1 MLSAGVSPSGACRCT
16 ETAALTLRES
26 ESAAGIVQA
35 RSSSKSLPCRVK
47 FKVLRL
53 LSGPFPPLHSSS
65 LAYQLEKENKSF
77 LVPGP
82 SARPTRSLSRTHFIR
97 EQGLSHQQSHVR
109 PPSHEGGPA
118 LLGGSGTRRDPSSE
132 FPQQGDP
139 HAHHGFVPGPCSAPP
154 ESRPN
159 SHAAIIT
166 VIDSKTGIP
175 ETFVFFFF
183 IRKSEMDVPDLDE
196 NGPPC
201 QLASFS
207 GSLECGYAP
216 QRQPV
221 RGSDGGT
228 ASPEPAARALQ
239 PRQAA
244 RPGLCGKPWLG
255 HQARLGCLAFFQT
268 RPKTNARDGGA
279 GGAAKN
285 LCGRKPGDLE
295 RRRGKNPA
303 GTGQPQKA

>member
-1 MLSAGVSPSGACRCT
+1 MGACRCT

-26 ESAAGIVQA
+26 KAESAAGTVQV

-97 EQGLSHQQSHVR
+97 EQGLSHQQSHVW

-175 ETFVFFFF
+175 ETYFFFF
-183 IRKSEMDVPDLDE
+183 SYESLKWTLLTWMKMALPVNWPRSRGVWNVGMRPNDS
-196 NGPPC
+196 PC
-201 QLASFS
+201 
-207 GSLECGYAP
+207 
-216 QRQPV
+216 R
-221 RGSDGGT
+221 
-228 ASPEPAARALQ
+228 ARME
-239 PRQAA
+239 
-244 RPGLCGKPWLG
+244 
-255 HQARLGCLAFFQT
+255 
-268 RPKTNARDGGA
+268 GA
-279 GGAAKN
+279 GG
-285 LCGRKPGDLE
+285 
-295 RRRGKNPA
+295 
-303 GTGQPQKA
+303 

>member
-1 MLSAGVSPSGACRCT
+1 MAKLLRREFHPDKAVAPTWQRPALGNRNATVSPRFTMYPLRTCGAGFFYGAIHTVLSAGVSPSGACRCT

-26 ESAAGIVQA
+26 KSESAAGTVQA

-65 LAYQLEKENKSF
+65 LAYQLKKENKSF

-109 PPSHEGGPA
+109 PPSHEGSPA

-175 ETFVFFFF
+175 ETCFFFF
-183 IRKSEMDVPDLDE
+183 HMKV
-196 NGPPC
+196 
-201 QLASFS
+201 
-207 GSLECGYAP
+207 
-216 QRQPV
+216 
-221 RGSDGGT
+221 
-228 ASPEPAARALQ
+228 
-239 PRQAA
+239 
-244 RPGLCGKPWLG
+244 
-255 HQARLGCLAFFQT
+255 
-268 RPKTNARDGGA
+268 
-279 GGAAKN
+279 
-285 LCGRKPGDLE
+285 
-295 RRRGKNPA
+295 
-303 GTGQPQKA
+303 